1 MSAIGIAGSK
11 LFMGAYSAAVA
22 FSSISNA
29 AEAVLSCA
37 SNPALAEDDIF
48 KMDGGWSEVAGNIY
62 RAKSPSGSGPY
73 LVTAE
78 GFDSQS
84 TALYPAGTGAG
95 NIYEAGTWT
104 QITQVKDEG
113 GITSNGGE
121 LSFKEYGFLEVGRK
135 FRQPDVRSPS
145 GLTVACYEDTALSWY
160 ATVLAASKNRGVDY
174 PFYILLPNGAK
185 VYFSAYVSL
194 KEVPDFQDY
203 LETSL
208 DLSIVNGFT
217 RYSA

>member
-11 LFMGAYSAAVA
+11 IFMGAYSAAIA
-22 FSSISNA
+22 FESITNA
-29 AEAVLSCA
+29 SEAVLSA
-37 SNPALAEDDIF
+37 ATNPALAANDIF
-48 KMDGGWSEVAGNIY
+48 KLNTGWSEVNGNVL
-62 RAKSPSGSGPY
+62 RAKTPSGSGPY
-73 LVTAE
+73 LVTCE
-78 GFDSQS
+78 GLNS
-84 TALYPAGTGAG
+84 TSTSLYPAGTGAG
-95 NIYEAGTWT
+95 TIQEAGSWV

-145 GLTVACYEDTALSWY
+145 GLTVACYEDTALPWY
-160 ATVLAASKNRGVDY
+160 ATVLAASKNRGTDY

-194 KEVPDFQDY
+194 TEAPNFADY

-208 DLSIVNGFT
+208 DLSIVNGYT
-217 RYSA
+217 RYAA

>member
-11 LFMGAYSAAVA
+11 IFMGSYSAAQA

-29 AEAVLSCA
+29 AEAVMSFVGDPSL
-37 SNPALAEDDIF
+37 LAGDIF
-48 KMDGGWSEVAGNIY
+48 KLDSGWSEAAGNVF

-84 TALYPAGTGAG
+84 TSLYPAGSGAG
-95 NIYEAGTWT
+95 NIYEAGSFA

-113 GITSNGGE
+113 GIVSNGGD
-121 LSFKEYGFLEVGRK
+121 LTFKKYGFLEVGKK
-135 FRQPDVRSPS
+135 FRQPDVRNPV
-145 GLTVACYEDTALSWY
+145 GLSINVYEDVSLGWY
-160 ATVLAASKNRGVDY
+160 ASVLAASKNRGTDY

-185 VYFSAYVSL
+185 VYFSAYVSI
-194 KEVPDFQDY
+194 KEVPEFADY
-203 LETSL
+203 LETTI
-208 DLSIVNGFT
+208 DLSIVNGFV
-217 RYSA
+217 RYAS

>member
-11 LFMGAYSAAVA
+11 IFMGSYSAAQA

-29 AEAVLSCA
+29 SEAVLSFA

-48 KMDGGWSEVAGNIY
+48 KLDGGWSEVAGNIY

-84 TALYPAGTGAG
+84 TTLYPAGTGAG
-95 NIYEAGTWT
+95 NAYEAGSWT
-104 QITQVKDEG
+104 QITQVKDAG
-113 GITSNGGE
+113 GITTNGGD
-121 LSFKEYGFLEVGRK
+121 LTFKEYGFLEVGKK
-135 FRQPDVRSPS
+135 FRQPDVRNPV
-145 GLTVACYEDTALSWY
+145 GLTIQAYEDVSLSWY
-160 ATVLAASKNRGVDY
+160 ATVLAASKDRGNDY

-185 VYFSAYVSL
+185 VYFSAYVSI
-194 KEVPDFQDY
+194 KEVPDFADF
-203 LETSL
+203 LETTI
-208 DLSIVNGFT
+208 DLSVVNGFV

>member
-1 MSAIGIAGSK
+1 MSAIGVAGSK
-11 LFMGAYSAAVA
+11 IFMGVYSAAQA

-29 AEAVLSCA
+29 SEAVLSFA
-37 SNPALAEDDIF
+37 SNPSLSANDLF
-48 KMDGGWSEVAGNIY
+48 KLDGGWSEVAGNIY

-84 TALYPAGTGAG
+84 TSLYPAGSGGG

-104 QITQVKDEG
+104 QITQVKDDG
-113 GITSNGGE
+113 GITSNGGD
-121 LSFKEYGFLEVGRK
+121 LTFKEYGFLETGRK
-135 FRQPDVRSPS
+135 SRQPDVRNPS
-145 GLTVACYEDTALSWY
+145 GLSVVCYEDISLSWY

-185 VYFSAYVSL
+185 IYFSAYVSI
-194 KEVPDFQDY
+194 KEVPDFSDY
-203 LETSL
+203 LETTL
-208 DLSIVNGFT
+208 DLSIVNGFV
-217 RYSA
+217 RYAS

>member
-11 LFMGAYSAAVA
+11 IFMGTYGAAKA

-29 AEAVLSCA
+29 AEAVLSFA
-37 SNPALAEDDIF
+37 ADPSLVATDLF
-48 KMDGGWSEVAGNIY
+48 KMDGGWPEVAGNVY
-62 RAKSPSGSGPY
+62 RAKAPSGAGPY

-84 TALYPAGTGAG
+84 TTLYPAGTGAG
-95 NIYEAGTWT
+95 NIYEASSWT

-113 GITSNGGE
+113 GIQSNGGD
-121 LSFKEYGFLEVGRK
+121 LTFKEYGFLEVGRR
-135 FRQPDVRSPS
+135 FRQPDVRNPV
-145 GLTVACYEDTALSWY
+145 GLTIQVYEDVSLGWY
-160 ATVLAASKNRGVDY
+160 ANVLAASKNRGTDY

-194 KEVPDFQDY
+194 REVPDFQDY
-203 LETSL
+203 LETSV
-208 DLSIVNGFT
+208 DLAIVNGFV

>member
-11 LFMGAYSAAVA
+11 IFMGTYGAAKT

-29 AEAVLSCA
+29 AEAVLSFA
-37 SNPALAEDDIF
+37 ADPALAEDDLF
-48 KMDGGWSEVAGNIY
+48 KMDGGWAEVAGNLF
-62 RAKSPSGSGPY
+62 RAKGPAGAGPY

-84 TALYPAGTGAG
+84 TTLYPAGTGAG
-95 NIYEAGTWT
+95 NIYEASSWT

-113 GITSNGGE
+113 GIQSNGGD
-121 LSFKEYGFLEVGRK
+121 LTFKEYGFLEVGRR
-135 FRQPDVRSPS
+135 FRQPDVRNPI
-145 GLTVACYEDTALSWY
+145 GLTVALYEDVSLGWY
-160 ATVLAASKNRGVDY
+160 ASVLAASKNRGTDY

-185 VYFSAYVSL
+185 IYFSAYVSL
-194 KEVPDFQDY
+194 REVPDFQDY
-203 LETSL
+203 LETTV
-208 DLSIVNGFT
+208 DLSIVNGFI